1 MEEQFELPVQ
11 YKGQELVLKASLQV
25 TGYTHKFIVDVNGQ
39 NIAFEPD
46 EDRKYRAVI
55 PFEDLGKNKS
65 VNIELLKEIVEAI
78 GRIGR

>member
-25 TGYTHKFIVDVNGQ
+25 TGYTHKFLVDVNGQ

>member
-25 TGYTHKFIVDVNGQ
+25 TGYTHKFIVHVNGQ